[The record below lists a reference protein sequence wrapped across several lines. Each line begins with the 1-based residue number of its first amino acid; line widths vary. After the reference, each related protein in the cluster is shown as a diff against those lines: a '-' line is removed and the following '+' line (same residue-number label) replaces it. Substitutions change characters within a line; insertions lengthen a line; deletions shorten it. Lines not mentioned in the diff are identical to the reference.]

1 MLTEEAVEGDL
12 FDLTRDVKAVLREA
26 DDITLFKSVGAAL
39 EDLAGAI
46 LAYETASAQDGSTS
60 ATGRKLPLM

>member
-1 MLTEEAVEGDL
+1 MLGLVGSVSAPVEP
-12 FDLTRDVKAVLREA
+12 
-26 DDITLFKSVGAAL
+26 L